1 MKKFILFALCLNI
14 AFAAHSQKNINSKT
28 DDFTPGLYI
37 GANGGLNWFFGEN
50 NFPLNTTAAFTMDQN
65 IGYLGRLELGYHFT
79 PVYSLRGFLG
89 YRLNNYFNTTVN
101 PVSSE
106 NLAFDFL
113 LNLTNLKNYDPTKK
127 LTFSLFAGL
136 GANYINNSPA
146 FSVAGSLRG
155 GLQTDYNIS
164 KALALNLI
172 VEGSILTDNYNKVP
186 AGTPIDLEAAVSLG
200 LAYRFPGKQTTTP
213 VVEESLPT
221 ATKPVEKPVIIP
233 EEKPVVAQDTVKPEA
248 KPVVEPVQIAKEEP
262 VKPVVSET
270 SISDKI
276 NEHVFFTINQREI
289 TASGQKESMQRIADF
304 IASHPESKVIIS
316 GYADRGTG
324 TVEVN
329 NMVSK
334 ERAVIVANTLI
345 QEYGVPYKNI
355 WVRWFGSGV
364 QPYQKATQNRLVIVR
379 GAATFKEANAIPQLE
394 TNKRNAVN
402 TESNTESGTVNSNVT
417 VATKAEPALFKVL
430 HFVEG
435 SAAVTDPKAKDEIK
449 LVAEYLKRNPS
460 AMVSISGYADKVS
473 DDEKKSTEI
482 SKQRAEAVANTLINA
497 HLISSER
504 IQVRWY
510 GAQKES
516 GTTPSMNKM
525 VLISTVK

>member
-1 MKKFILFALCLNI
+1 
-14 AFAAHSQKNINSKT
+14 
-28 DDFTPGLYI
+28 
-37 GANGGLNWFFGEN
+37 
-50 NFPLNTTAAFTMDQN
+50 
-65 IGYLGRLELGYHFT
+65 
-79 PVYSLRGFLG
+79 
-89 YRLNNYFNTTVN
+89 
-101 PVSSE
+101 
-106 NLAFDFL
+106 
-113 LNLTNLKNYDPTKK
+113 
-127 LTFSLFAGL
+127 
-136 GANYINNSPA
+136 
-146 FSVAGSLRG
+146 
-155 GLQTDYNIS
+155 
-164 KALALNLI
+164 
-172 VEGSILTDNYNKVP
+172 
-186 AGTPIDLEAAVSLG
+186 
-200 LAYRFPGKQTTTP
+200 
-213 VVEESLPT
+213 
-221 ATKPVEKPVIIP
+221 
-233 EEKPVVAQDTVKPEA
+233 
-248 KPVVEPVQIAKEEP
+248 
-262 VKPVVSET
+262 
-270 SISDKI
+270 
-276 NEHVFFTINQREI
+276 
-289 TASGQKESMQRIADF
+289 MQRIADF

-394 TNKRNAVN
+394 TNKRRAVN
-402 TESNTESGTVNSNVT
+402 AESNTESRTVNSNVT

-482 SKQRAEAVANTLINA
+482 SKQRAEAVANALIKDYS
-497 HLISSER
+497 ISAER
-504 IQVRWY
+504 VQVRWY

-516 GTTPSMNKM
+516 GTTPSMKKM